1 MRIETS
7 SPDVPTDN
15 LRALWNTSIPKYTG
29 SRPDW
34 VTTLPRTFQ
43 DEGLEGV
50 EADWRV
56 EKMHT
61 GIAIHW
67 CNLIIHEMIANRLKT
82 TSPGK
87 ATEIEFLVRK
97 AEVESRKGAMYR
109 HDRVSVI
116 GQKPVNS

>member
-7 SPDVPTDN
+7 SPNVPTDN
-15 LRALWNTSIPKYTG
+15 LRTLWNTSIPKYTG

-34 VTTLPRTFQ
+34 VINLPRIFQ

-50 EADWRV
+50 EADWKV
-56 EKMHT
+56 EKKHT

-67 CNLIIHEMIANRLKT
+67 CNLIVHEMIANRLK
-82 TSPGK
+82 SANPEK
-87 ATEIEFLVRK
+87 AAEIEILVRK
-97 AEVESRKGAMYR
+97 AEAESRIGAMYC

-116 GQKPVNS
+116 GRKPVNS